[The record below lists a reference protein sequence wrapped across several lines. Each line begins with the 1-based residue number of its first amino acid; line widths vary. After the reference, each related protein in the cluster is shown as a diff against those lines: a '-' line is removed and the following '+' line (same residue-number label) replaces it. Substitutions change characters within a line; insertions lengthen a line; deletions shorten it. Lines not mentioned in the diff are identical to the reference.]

1 MKTIITALIVTL
13 SSIIMAQNTTGPIQT
28 IEVSGEHIMI
38 VEPDEVHFTI
48 NFEEYW
54 EEEFEGKKWEDYK
67 TKVDIV
73 SIENDLI
80 NELKAY
86 GIAMSQITL
95 KQSGNY
101 WRQRGKD
108 FLISKSIDLKLS
120 DIASTNELSNTLK
133 TRGIKS
139 MNITK
144 LVNHDID
151 EHRLTAQKEALRSAK
166 EKAHALAEVYDQKIG
181 LPLTII
187 EIDQNA
193 GIKPLVQTEARALKA
208 SYNNS
213 GAPAVDYENFRKIT
227 VKVAVRVAFEMHS

>member
-13 SSIIMAQNTTGPIQT
+13 SSIIMAQNTSSPIQT
-28 IEVSGEHIMI
+28 IEVSGEHTMI

-80 NELKAY
+80 NELKAQ
-86 GIAMSQITL
+86 GIDLNQITL
-95 KQSGNY
+95 KQSGNH
-101 WRQRGKD
+101 WRHRGKD

-120 DIASTNELSNTLK
+120 DVASTNELSNTLK

-144 LVNHDID
+144 LVNHNID
-151 EHRLTAQKEALRSAK
+151 QHKISAQKEALRSAK
-166 EKAHALAEVYDQKIG
+166 QKALALAEVYDQKLG
-181 LPLTII
+181 RPLSII

-193 GIKPLVQTEARALKA
+193 GIKPLVQAEARALKA
-208 SYNNS
+208 SYNDT

-227 VKVAVRVAFEMHS
+227 VKVAVRVAFEMHP

>member
-1 MKTIITALIVTL
+1 MKTVITAILVTL
-13 SSIIMAQNTTGPIQT
+13 SSIIMAQNTTSLVQT
-28 IEVSGEHIMI
+28 IEVSGEHTVI

-67 TKVDIV
+67 TKVDIT

-80 NELKAY
+80 KELQTL
-86 GIAMSQITL
+86 GITMSQITL

-108 FLISKSIDLKLS
+108 FLIAKSIELKLS
-120 DIASTNELSNTLK
+120 DVASSNDLSNKLK

-151 EHRLTAQKEALRSAK
+151 QHRLSAQQEALRSAK
-166 EKAHALAEVYDQKIG
+166 QKALALAEVYDQKIG
-181 LPLTII
+181 RPLTII

-193 GIKPLVQTEARALKA
+193 GLKQLVQAESRAYK
-208 SYNNS
+208 STYNDT
-213 GAPAVDYENFRKIT
+213 GAAAVDYENFRKIT
-227 VKVAVRVAFEMHS
+227 IKVSVRVAFEMHP